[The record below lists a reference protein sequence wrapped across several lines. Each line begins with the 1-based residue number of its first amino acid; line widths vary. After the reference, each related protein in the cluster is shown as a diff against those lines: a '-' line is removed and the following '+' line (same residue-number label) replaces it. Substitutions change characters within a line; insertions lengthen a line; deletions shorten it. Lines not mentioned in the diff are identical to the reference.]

1 MTHRLTSAAA
11 LLAGSVLA
19 VGLTGCASADAP
31 AADAPVAPSITIV
44 ATTTQVADFTEQIA
58 GDAAEVTSL
67 IQPNQSS
74 HSFDPTAA
82 DLAALAQADVLVI
95 NGAGLEEWLETAI
108 DASGFAG
115 VTIDASSRVELRE
128 FADEHGHEEDG
139 HDDAHAED
147 DHGHDDHGHDDHGH
161 DDHGHDDH
169 GHDDH
174 GHDDHGHD
182 DHAHSEE
189 EPHTE
194 DEHATDEHATD
205 EHDHAHEGDDPHV
218 WTSVTN
224 AIAMVGAIAEG
235 LADVDADSAE
245 TFETNAAAYTA
256 QLEALDTWIAQN
268 VDQVEA
274 ADRLMVSNHEAFG
287 YFVSAYDITF
297 VGAIIPSFDDNAE
310 ISAAD
315 IDGLVQA
322 IRTSGAPAVFSE
334 TSLSP
339 AAAETIASEAGVAVL
354 SGDEGLY
361 GDSLGPVGSPGDTYI
376 GSMVHNVTVLLEAWG
391 ATVTPLPAE
400 LSQ

>member
-139 HDDAHAED
+139 HDDAHAE
-147 DHGHDDHGHDDHGH
+147 
-161 DDHGHDDH
+161 DDH